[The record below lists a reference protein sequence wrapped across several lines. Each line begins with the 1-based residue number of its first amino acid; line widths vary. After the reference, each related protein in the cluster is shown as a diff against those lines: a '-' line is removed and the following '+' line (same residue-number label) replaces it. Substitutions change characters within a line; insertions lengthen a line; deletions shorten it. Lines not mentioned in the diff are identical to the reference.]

1 MMRLTLLAN
10 RAGSSF
16 SSSDGVYVGR
26 YLTDRIVF
34 YYYHHYHQYKEMKK
48 LQRKLEMLDWQ
59 LTEISLSTKI
69 T

>member
-34 YYYHHYHQYKEMKK
+34 YYYHHHRRYKEMKK
-48 LQRKLEMLDWQ
+48 LQRKLEMLEWQ
-59 LTEISLSTKI
+59 LTEINMFEKY
-69 T
+69 